1 MSPLL
6 PSANLDLFND
16 TPKSTL
22 SNPPKSTT
30 MKLTSILLAISIA
43 PLALA
48 ATLPPPGRHHMMDDG
63 PHPPKTMDH
72 EAALVE
78 PRSLAD
84 DIRTKKRC
92 DSMFKSDKTPYRD
105 ACANQPD
112 DDSANLCMLRAL
124 VGDASVDCRAALMKT
139 MGF

>member
-1 MSPLL
+1 
-6 PSANLDLFND
+6 
-16 TPKSTL
+16 
-22 SNPPKSTT
+22 
-30 MKLTSILLAISIA
+30 MKLTTFLLAVGIA
-43 PLALA
+43 PLAMA
-48 ATLPPPGRHHMMDDG
+48 ATIPPPGRHHMHDW
-63 PHPPKTMDH
+63 PHPTKTMDH

-78 PRSLAD
+78 PRGLSD

-92 DSMFKSDKTPYRD
+92 DSMFKSDKIPYRD

>member
-1 MSPLL
+1 
-6 PSANLDLFND
+6 
-16 TPKSTL
+16 
-22 SNPPKSTT
+22 
-30 MKLTSILLAISIA
+30 MKLTSFLLAIGIA
-43 PLALA
+43 PLAMA
-48 ATLPPPGRHHMMDDG
+48 ATIPPPGHVHSDNMAKHDISKHGISKHDIS
-63 PHPPKTMDH
+63 KH
-72 EAALVE
+72 ETTLVE

-84 DIRTKKRC
+84 DIRTKKKC

-124 VGDASVDCRAALMKT
+124 VGDASVECRAALMKT

>member
-1 MSPLL
+1 
-6 PSANLDLFND
+6 
-16 TPKSTL
+16 
-22 SNPPKSTT
+22 
-30 MKLTSILLAISIA
+30 MKLTSLLLALGIA

-48 ATLPPPGRHHMMDDG
+48 ATLPPPARHPMMHDG
-63 PHPPKTMDH
+63 PHPHHPGKMIDH
-72 EAALVE
+72 ESALVQ
-78 PRSLAD
+78 PRGLSD

-92 DSMFKSDKTPYRD
+92 DSMFRSDKTPYRD